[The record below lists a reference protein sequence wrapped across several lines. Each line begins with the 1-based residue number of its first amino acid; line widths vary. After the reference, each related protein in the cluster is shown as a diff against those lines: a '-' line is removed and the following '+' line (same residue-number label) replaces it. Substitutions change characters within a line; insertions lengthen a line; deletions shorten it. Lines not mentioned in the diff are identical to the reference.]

1 MIGPRY
7 VAREVDY
14 GALMGRESAP
24 GFALARVAADGSRG
38 QELVLVRGDGEYV
51 CMRRD
56 GRRKIEAG
64 NEQAVVALGRVR
76 ANAASIT

>member
-14 GALMGRESAP
+14 GALVGRESAP

-51 CMRRD
+51 CMRRGFED
-56 GRRKIEAG
+56 AG
-64 NEQAVVALGRVR
+64 DARFLPRFLLLQGVY
-76 ANAASIT
+76 AN

>member
-1 MIGPRY
+1 VIGPRY
-7 VAREVDY
+7 VAREVDC

-51 CMRRD
+51 CMRRGFED
-56 GRRKIEAG
+56 AEAEAMAHMLCDAIMSEIEG
-64 NEQAVVALGRVR
+64 K
-76 ANAASIT
+76 